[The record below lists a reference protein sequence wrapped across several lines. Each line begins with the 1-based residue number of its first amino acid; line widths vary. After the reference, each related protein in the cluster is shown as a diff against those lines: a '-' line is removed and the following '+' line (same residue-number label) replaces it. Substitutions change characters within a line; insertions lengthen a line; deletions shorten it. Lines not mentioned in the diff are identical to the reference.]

1 MHVRPLRLLAA
12 GALALVSLAPALSAQ
27 APNIR
32 VSGRMQLQYRLSG
45 GDSSASFDPTAV
57 DNQFLV
63 RRMRIQAD
71 VRFGDNMLLVIQ
83 PSFEMGTLRMRD
95 AYLRVGLARGLG
107 LTMGQEKSPFQR
119 YELTSSNNLPS
130 IERGVVISGLK
141 VQQEA
146 MSNLVIANGYG
157 SHDLGAFLDY
167 TTPNTRFAIKAGVQ
181 GGSRESARDVNNAKS
196 YFARATGTVLVNAED
211 QPVLQLGASFAARD
225 RAICS
230 STVAVCLSTSSAD
243 LSSKKFFADSSKMT
257 TAIGLDLEWGGFRPG
272 PHVIADV
279 VFGDN
284 VPVALRA
291 NASPLNTGNL
301 LNSADS
307 NIVKF
312 ASAHVV
318 GAYRFVTGGGD
329 TRLIKFVEPA
339 LRVDLTDPDTDQAEN
354 AAYLITPAISLYF
367 ANTVILRAGFDY
379 YSYVLGTERFSA
391 RQFIMSWQANF

>member
-1 MHVRPLRLLAA
+1 MHTRPPRSLAA

-32 VSGRMQLQYRLSG
+32 VSGRMQLQYRLSS
-45 GDSSASFDPTAV
+45 GDSSASFDPAAV

-130 IERGVVISGLK
+130 IERGVVISGLRI
-141 VQQEA
+141 QQEA
-146 MSNLVIANGYG
+146 MNNLVVANGYG
-157 SHDLGAFLDY
+157 SHDIGAFFDY
-167 TTPNTRFAIKAGVQ
+167 TTPNTRFAVKAGVQ
-181 GGSRESARDVNNAKS
+181 GGSRESTRDVNNAKS
-196 YFARATGTVLVNAED
+196 YFARATGTVLVNADD
-211 QPVLQLGASFAARD
+211 QPVLQVGASFAARD
-225 RAICS
+225 RAICNPVPAS
-230 STVAVCLSTSSAD
+230 CTSSATTA
-243 LSSKKFFADSSKMT
+243 KTFYTDSSKMT
-257 TAIGLDLEWGGFRPG
+257 TAIGLDFELGGFRPG
-272 PHVIADV
+272 WHVIGDFV
-279 VFGDN
+279 TGDN
-284 VPVALRA
+284 VLVPLRV
-291 NASPLNTGNL
+291 NAPLLNSANL

-307 NIVKF
+307 NIVTF
-312 ASAHVV
+312 ASVHVV
-318 GAYRFVTGGGD
+318 GAYRFMTGTSE
-329 TRLIKFVEPA
+329 TRLVKMVEPA
-339 LRVDLTDPDTDQAEN
+339 LRVDLTDPDTDQNEN
-354 AAYLITPAISLYF
+354 AAYLITPVINVYF

-379 YSYVLGTERFSA
+379 YSYVLGTERYSA